1 VVHITSGVSALV
13 CCLYLGKRAGYPQS
27 NMPPHSMVLSF
38 IGACLLWVGWFGFNA
53 GSALAAS
60 PLATS
65 AFVNTHFATAAAAL
79 GWTVAEW
86 IHNGKPTALG
96 AISGAVAGLVAI
108 TPASGF
114 VQPMSALAIGLIAGV
129 ICSFMVFEVKSRL
142 GYDDSLD
149 AFGVHGAGGTVGA
162 LLTGIFAASVINP
175 VFKDAAGNPLPS
187 GAIDGHWGQ
196 MLNQLAGVGIAW
208 SISIVGTL
216 ALLFVV
222 DKVMGLR
229 VSAEDEAAG
238 LDLSQHG
245 EEGYDFNT

>member
-1 VVHITSGVSALV
+1 
-13 CCLYLGKRAGYPQS
+13 
-27 NMPPHSMVLSF
+27 
-38 IGACLLWVGWFGFNA
+38 
-53 GSALAAS
+53 
-60 PLATS
+60 
-65 AFVNTHFATAAAAL
+65 
-79 GWTVAEW
+79 
-86 IHNGKPTALG
+86 
-96 AISGAVAGLVAI
+96 
-108 TPASGF
+108 
-114 VQPMSALAIGLIAGV
+114 
-129 ICSFMVFEVKSRL
+129 
-142 GYDDSLD
+142 
-149 AFGVHGAGGTVGA
+149 VGA

-216 ALLFVV
+216 VLLFVV